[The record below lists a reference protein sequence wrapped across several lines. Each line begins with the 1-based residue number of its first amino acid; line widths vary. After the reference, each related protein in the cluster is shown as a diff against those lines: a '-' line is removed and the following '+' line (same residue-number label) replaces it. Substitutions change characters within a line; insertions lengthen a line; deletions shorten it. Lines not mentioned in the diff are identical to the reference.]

1 MEVMSDAPFAPF
13 RVETHHGLA
22 ETPAFP
28 DTPIQRTR
36 AGVAALRR
44 TTALARALAD
54 AGRPIDLAGLDG
66 QVGLVCARA
75 LDLPPDEGRAMR
87 VELQGLLDEV
97 DALAAAMRL
106 SLASG

>member
-1 MEVMSDAPFAPF
+1 MYERSPVRPVPGGSK
-13 RVETHHGLA
+13 GLA

-28 DTPIQRTR
+28 DTPIERVR

-44 TTALARALAD
+44 TASLARALAQ

-75 LDLPPDEGRAMR
+75 LDLPPEEGRLMR
-87 VELQGLLDEV
+87 GELQALLSEV
-97 DALAAAMRL
+97 DALAASLRL
-106 SLASG
+106 TLASS